1 MNPLHRTLISK
12 LYTKSVANQY
22 VPNNPNEHVIL
33 DEKVIRVHEPIENSS
48 LYEAAEMELL
58 QILYGLEKDGFLKLL
73 QITPNGTN
81 VKQLL
86 ERLGKK
92 TLKNSVEATNK
103 KWKEQENVG
112 SEITIK
118 VYWQNNLFHFQIINN
133 GVESSTEPKI
143 TRAAKSAG
151 WESTVS
157 NQKSGGTAITFVLP
171 IKPNPALN

>member
-1 MNPLHRTLISK
+1 MDPLHKTFINQ
-12 LYTKSVANQY
+12 LYKTYVANQY
-22 VPNNPNEHVIL
+22 VPSNHSEQIIL
-33 DEKVIRVHEPIENSS
+33 DEKVIRVYEPAEPSS
-48 LYEAAEMELL
+48 LYAAAEMELR
-58 QILYGLEKDGFLKLL
+58 QILYGLEKDGFLRLL
-73 QITPNGTN
+73 QITPNEINT
-81 VKQLL
+81 KQLL
-86 ERLGKK
+86 EELGKK
-92 TLKNSVEATNK
+92 TLTNAVEATNK